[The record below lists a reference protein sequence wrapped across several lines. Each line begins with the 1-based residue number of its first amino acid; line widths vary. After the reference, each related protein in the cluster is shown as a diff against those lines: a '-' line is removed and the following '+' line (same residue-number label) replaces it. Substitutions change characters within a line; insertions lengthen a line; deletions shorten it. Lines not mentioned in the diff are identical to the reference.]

1 MLLMQNEAAGSPT
14 DNLQD
19 RCRKARKPKAP
30 CLSAAACRLFGGE
43 PAASFRMSN
52 VLPDLK
58 YSQHASANGNSSWP
72 LQQSVV
78 LHERKGSITELYS
91 TVSGLQ
97 TPSWC

>member
-1 MLLMQNEAAGSPT
+1 MSYVVWSCNVS
-14 DNLQD
+14 NLCSQ
-19 RCRKARKPKAP
+19 RGAQGAFGFLAFLH
-30 CLSAAACRLFGGE
+30 LSCKLSVGE

-52 VLPDLK
+52 ILPDLK